1 MKIDN
6 FALTMHQTCPA
17 KYDLRI
23 RQGWT
28 SRGKSAALGFGG
40 ALHAGLATWYKTHD
54 LGQALLSIGDVWK
67 DDQPV
72 DDWRTKE
79 KCITTMIEY
88 SKMYPG
94 EGFSV
99 VGLADGNPMIE
110 VPFTIEMDGL
120 RIPFCGDWTDRDGT
134 AHEGCGYMVAGFLET
149 HCPKCGGELEYIE
162 YGGIFDGLIEFS
174 SQVYILEHKSTSV
187 LGSTYFNQ
195 FKPNNQV
202 CGYIWGAGKLSGKKV
217 NGAMVNAIGIYK
229 TGATKFE
236 REVTSRSDVAV
247 NEWKKNVQST
257 CAEIRFHERH
267 GFWPLRTMACTL
279 YGRCEFHDVH
289 VLEHDAER
297 IKRLE
302 NDYIIDKWDYEMREA

>member
-1 MKIDN
+1 
-6 FALTMHQTCPA
+6 MHQTCPA

-40 ALHAGLATWYKTHD
+40 ALHAGLAVWYRTYN
-54 LGQALLSIGDVWK
+54 LGSALLAIGEFWH

-72 DDWRTKE
+72 DDFRTKE

-88 SKMYPG
+88 TKMYPG
-94 EGFSV
+94 EGFTV
-99 VGLADGNPMIE
+99 VGAPDNPMIE
-110 VPFTIEMDGL
+110 VPFTIELG
-120 RIPFCGDWTDRDGT
+120 RRVPFCGAWSEPTTIGEVEGT
-134 AHEGCGYMVAGFLET
+134 LEHEGCGTLQRGFDNEVCTTCGQPLE
-149 HCPKCGGELEYIE
+149 PIE

-174 SQVYILEHKSTSV
+174 HQVFILEHKSTSV
-187 LGSTYFNQ
+187 MGSTYFNQ

-202 CGYIWGAGKLSGKKV
+202 CGYIWGAGELSGKKV
-217 NGAMVNAIGIYK
+217 VGALVNAIGIYK
-229 TGATKFE
+229 SSATKFQ
-236 REVTSRSDVAV
+236 REITSRSEAAII
-247 NEWKKNVQST
+247 EWKKNIQTT

-289 VLEHDAER
+289 VLEHEMER
-297 IKRLE
+297 VKRLE
-302 NDYIIDKWDYEMREA
+302 NDFIKDKWDYELRET

>member
-1 MKIDN
+1 
-6 FALTMHQTCPA
+6 MHQTCPA

-40 ALHAGLATWYKTHD
+40 ALHAGIAQWYKTGN
-54 LGQALLSIGDVWK
+54 LGQALLAIGEVWK

-72 DDWRTKE
+72 DDFRTKE

-88 SKMYPG
+88 SKQYPQ
-94 EGFSV
+94 ESFQI
-99 VGLADGNPMIE
+99 VGLAEGNPMIE
-110 VPFTIEMDGL
+110 VPFTIELG
-120 RIPFCGDWTDRDGT
+120 RHVPFCGDWTDRDGT
-134 AHEGCGYMVAGFLET
+134 QHTGCGVMQHGFENT
-149 HCPKCGGELEYIE
+149 VCEKCGTPLEYIE
-162 YGGIFDGLIEFS
+162 YGGIFDGLIEFAH
-174 SQVYILEHKSTSV
+174 QVYIFEHKSTSM

-202 CGYIWGAGKLSGKKV
+202 CGYIWGAGELSGKKV
-217 NGAMVNAIGIYK
+217 VGAMVNAIGIYK
-229 TGATKFE
+229 VGATKFL
-236 REVTSRSDVAV
+236 REITSRSDAAIA
-247 NEWKKNVQST
+247 EWKCNVQST

-289 VLEHDAER
+289 VLEHEAER
-297 IKRLE
+297 AKRLE
-302 NDYIIDKWDYEMREA
+302 NDYIKEVWDYELREA

>member
-1 MKIDN
+1 
-6 FALTMHQTCPA
+6 MHQTCPS

-23 RQGWT
+23 RQNWT

-40 ALHAGLATWYKTHD
+40 ALHAGLAVWHKTAN
-54 LGQALLSIGDVWK
+54 LGAALMAIGEAWH

-72 DDWRTKE
+72 DDFRTKE

-88 SKMYPG
+88 SKAYPM
-94 EGFSV
+94 EGFQV
-99 VGLADGNPMIE
+99 VGHHEGNPMIE
-110 VPFTIEMDGL
+110 VPFTIELGL
-120 RIPFCGDWTDRDGT
+120 CVPFCGDWEETDPDGVVHT
-134 AHEGCGYMVAGFLET
+134 HTGCGMMQPGFERVTCVNCGSPLE
-149 HCPKCGGELEYIE
+149 PIE

-174 SQVYILEHKSTSV
+174 HQVYILEHKSTSV

-202 CGYIWGAGKLSGKKV
+202 CGYIWGAGELSGKKV
-217 NGAMVNAIGIYK
+217 VGALVNAIGIYK
-229 TGATKFE
+229 VGATKFL
-236 REVTSRSDVAV
+236 REITSRSDAAIA
-247 NEWKKNVQST
+247 EWKKNVQST

-289 VLEHDAER
+289 VLEHESER
-297 IKRLE
+297 VKRLE
-302 NDYIIDKWDYEMREA
+302 NDFVREKWDYELREV

>member
-54 LGQALLSIGDVWK
+54 LGQSLLSIGEVWK
-67 DDQPV
+67 DDQPI
-72 DDWRTKE
+72 DDFRTKE

-88 SKMYPG
+88 SKSYPH
-94 EGFSV
+94 ESFQV
-99 VGLADGNPMIE
+99 VGAPDNPMIE
-110 VPFTIEMDGL
+110 VPFTIELG
-120 RIPFCGDWTDRDGT
+120 RCVPFCGDWTAADGT
-134 AHEGCGYMVAGFLET
+134 EHHGCGVMQHGFENEV
-149 HCPKCGGELEYIE
+149 CEKCGEPLEPIE

-174 SQVYILEHKSTSV
+174 HQVFILEHKSTSV
-187 LGSTYFNQ
+187 MGASYFNQ

-202 CGYIWGAGKLSGKKV
+202 CGYIWGAGQLSGKKV
-217 NGAMVNAIGIYK
+217 VGAMVNAIGVYK
-229 TGATKFE
+229 AGATKFN
-236 REVTSRSDVAV
+236 REITSRSEGAIT
-247 NEWKKNVQST
+247 EWKKNVQST

-279 YGRCEFHDVH
+279 YGLCEFHSVH
-289 VLEHDAER
+289 VLEHQTER
-297 IKRLE
+297 EKRLE
-302 NDYIIDKWDYEMREA
+302 NDFVKDHWDYELREA

>member
-1 MKIDN
+1 
-6 FALTMHQTCPA
+6 MHQTCPA

-40 ALHAGLATWYKTHD
+40 ALHSGLAQWYKTGD
-54 LGQALLSIGDVWK
+54 LGQALLSIGEVWH

-72 DDWRTKE
+72 DDFRTKE

-88 SKMYPG
+88 SKKYPT
-94 EGFSV
+94 EGFTV
-99 VGLADGNPMIE
+99 VGGSENPMIE
-110 VPFTIEMDGL
+110 VPFTIELDGL
-120 RIPFCGDWTDRDGT
+120 RVPFCGDWKGPDGVF
-134 AHEGCGYMVAGFLET
+134 HIGCGMMQKGFNAVVCH
-149 HCPKCGGELEYIE
+149 HCNAELEPIE
-162 YGGIFDGLIEFS
+162 YGGIFDGLIDFS
-174 SQVYILEHKSTSV
+174 ENVFILEHKSTSV
-187 LGSTYFNQ
+187 LGGQYFLQ

-217 NGAMVNAIGIYK
+217 KGALVNAIGIYK
-229 TGATKFE
+229 AGATKFE
-236 REVTSRSDVAV
+236 RDITSRSDVAIA
-247 NEWKKNVQST
+247 EWKQSVQTT

-289 VLEHDAER
+289 VLEHETER
-297 IKRLE
+297 AKRLE
-302 NDYIIDKWDYEMREA
+302 SDYIVEKWDYELREP

>member
-6 FALTMHQTCPA
+6 FALTMHQTCPS

-40 ALHAGLATWYKTHD
+40 SLHSGMATWYKTHD
-54 LGQALLSIGDVWK
+54 LGQALLAIGNSWH

-72 DDWRTKE
+72 DDFRTKE

-88 SKMYPG
+88 SKKYPS
-94 EGFSV
+94 ESFTV
-99 VGLADGNPMIE
+99 VGAPENPMIE
-110 VPFTIEMDGL
+110 VPFTIELDGL
-120 RIPFCGDWTDRDGT
+120 CIPFCNSC
-134 AHEGCGYMVAGFLET
+134 GCMQPGFTET
-149 HCPKCGGELEYIE
+149 YCQKCGDPLEPIE

-174 SQVYILEHKSTSV
+174 NQVYILEHKSTSV

-217 NGAMVNAIGIYK
+217 NGALINAIGIYK
-229 TGATKFE
+229 AGATKFE
-236 REVTSRSDVAV
+236 RDITSRSDTAIA
-247 NEWKKNVQST
+247 EWKKSVQMT

-289 VLEHDAER
+289 VLEHEAER
-297 IKRLE
+297 EKRLE
-302 NDYIIDKWDYEMREA
+302 NDYVRAVWDYELREA